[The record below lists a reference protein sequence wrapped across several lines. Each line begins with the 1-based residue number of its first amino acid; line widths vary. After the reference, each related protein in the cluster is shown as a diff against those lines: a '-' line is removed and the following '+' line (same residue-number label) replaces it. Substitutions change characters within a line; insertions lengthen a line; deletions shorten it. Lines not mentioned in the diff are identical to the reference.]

1 MATPVRSSGRCISN
15 RRVEPPRLIGRIAQR
30 SRRLTRLKLSAHDGR
45 FVRKGSVLPAAAAA
59 DRWMFFD
66 YFRNVAGVISYAFL
80 LLALQAPAA
89 A

>member
-1 MATPVRSSGRCISN
+1 
-15 RRVEPPRLIGRIAQR
+15 
-30 SRRLTRLKLSAHDGR
+30 LKLSAHDGR